1 MPDTDTVPIA
11 ASGQVLVQPELGG
24 SPDSWGAKTNVN
36 WTRVVEACNT
46 IWTTLT
52 GKLAK
57 ASNLSDLANASTAR
71 SNLGVAIGS
80 DVQAHDALLTSIAG
94 LSFGANN
101 FIYGAGS
108 DTAAV
113 GTVTA
118 FARSL
123 LDDTDAAAARG
134 TLGAAIGSDVQAYSA
149 TLGSL
154 SGASANGVSLVTA
167 ANYAAMRT
175 NLGLVIGSHV
185 QAVNANLTA
194 FSGLSLIA
202 DRLPYADGTGTLSLT
217 TFTPAGRSMAGAAD
231 AAAQKTLLSL
241 NNVEN
246 KSSSTIR
253 GEISAFNVTTALGYT
268 PTSITGYTGAQTP
281 SQIKT
286 ALGITKGDLSLGNVE
301 DKSSAT
307 IRGETLA
314 ALGTSKINVSASA
327 PSGGSDGEIW
337 LQYTP

>member
-1 MPDTDTVPIA
+1 MPDTDTAPLT

-46 IWTTLT
+46 LWTAVT

-57 ASNLSDLANASTAR
+57 ASNLADLADKSAAR
-71 SNLGVAIGS
+71 TNLGVAVGA
-80 DVQAHDALLTSIAG
+80 DVQAYDALLGSIAG

-101 FIYGAGS
+101 FIYGTGG

-123 LDDTDAAAARG
+123 LDDADAATARA
-134 TLGAAIGSDVQAYSA
+134 TLGAAIGSDVQAYNA
-149 TLGSL
+149 TLASL
-154 SGASANGVSLVTA
+154 AGASANGVSLVTA
-167 ANYAAMRT
+167 VNYATMRT
-175 NLGLVIGSHV
+175 NLGLAIGTNV
-185 QAVNANLTA
+185 QAYGANLTA
-194 FSGLSLIA
+194 FSALSLIA
-202 DRLPYADGTGTLSLT
+202 DRLPYADGTGTLGLT
-217 TFTPAGRSMAGAAD
+217 TFTSAGRSMVGAGD

-246 KSSSTIR
+246 KSSATIR
-253 GEISAFNVTTALGYT
+253 AEITSSNITDKLGYT
-268 PTSITGYTGAQTP
+268 PTSITGYPGAQSP
-281 SQIKT
+281 SDIKA
-286 ALGITKGDLSLGNVE
+286 ALAITKGDILLGNVE
-301 DKSSAT
+301 NKSSAT
-307 IRGETLA
+307 IRGETLT
-314 ALGTSKINVSASA
+314 ALGTSKINVSSSA
-327 PSGGSDGEIW
+327 PSGGVDGEIW